1 MNVAM
6 VADKRGEKATD
17 STQSLLVTIAILTW
31 NRRAEVERAVRSAL
45 AQTYQAI
52 EVLVVDSAS
61 SDGTADALERL
72 FPVVKVCRLH
82 RNLGCP
88 EGRNIAFAN
97 ARGAYI
103 FCLDDDGWLPSD
115 TIEHCVELFSMDARI
130 GVVTCRI
137 LAPGERTSGRTGQ
150 KVVRV
155 FNGGASMVRREVFE
169 RAGYYPFDFVRQAE
183 ESDLSLRILDAGFKI
198 VYTDDAVMFHAP
210 SPVNRNIGQFMYYGC
225 RNELF
230 TIIRLYPWYLVPFFI
245 IQKCGSWFVAGAR
258 KCHVIPVL
266 RAILS
271 AMMKFPELLSLR
283 RPVRLAAIKQS
294 YRLRR

>member
-1 MNVAM
+1 MNVAT
-6 VADKRGEKATD
+6 VADNRGEQATD

-45 AQTYQAI
+45 AQTYQSI
-52 EVLVVDSAS
+52 EVLIVDSAS
-61 SDGTADALERL
+61 SDGTADALEQQ
-72 FPVVKVCRLH
+72 FPIVKVCRLH

-103 FCLDDDGWLPSD
+103 FCLDDDGWLPPN
-115 TIEHCVELFSMDARI
+115 TIEHCVELFSKDATI

-137 LAPGERTSGRTGQ
+137 LAPGERPSGTTGQ
-150 KVVRV
+150 KIVRG

-169 RAGYYPFDFVRQAE
+169 RAGYYPSDFMRQAE
-183 ESDLSLRILDAGFKI
+183 ESDLALRILDAGFKI

-230 TIIRLYPWYLVPFFI
+230 TIIRLYPWYLVPFFV
-245 IQKCGSWFVAGAR
+245 IQKCGSWFMASVR
-258 KCHVIPVL
+258 KCHVSPVL
-266 RAILS
+266 CAMLS
-271 AMMKFPELLSLR
+271 ATSRLPELLSQR
-283 RPVRLAAIKQS
+283 RPVSLAAIKQS